1 MSQPDRPPHS
11 GERPPRSGRSVGA
24 LLRDL
29 SGEVSTLLHEESA
42 LARAEL
48 REKLDRFGSGAVEL
62 GAGGLLTF
70 AGLLVLLAS
79 AVLGLGH
86 WLPLWLSALVVGGVA
101 LLIGLLV
108 LARGRSHLK
117 SENLAPQRTL
127 DSLRRDAELARA
139 QAEPLRTGE
148 AGEPPYE
155 PPSPRSH

>member
-1 MSQPDRPPHS
+1 MTHPEHEHPTPDAPRPA
-11 GERPPRSGRSVGA
+11 RSGRSVGA

-79 AVLGLGH
+79 AVLGLGT
-86 WLPLWLSALVVGGVA
+86 WLPLWLSALAVGGVV
-101 LLIGLLV
+101 LLIGLVV
-108 LARGRSHLK
+108 LARGRSNLRAE
-117 SENLAPQRTL
+117 SLAPQRTL
-127 DSLRRDAELARA
+127 ESLRRDAELARS
-139 QAEPLRTGE
+139 ELPG
-148 AGEPPYE
+148 
-155 PPSPRSH
+155 SRSH

>member
-1 MSQPDRPPHS
+1 MAHPEEPLS
-11 GERPPRSGRSVGA
+11 RPPRSGRSVGT

-29 SGEVSTLLHEESA
+29 SGQVSTLLHEESA

-70 AGLLVLLAS
+70 AGVLVLLAS

-86 WLPLWLSALVVGGVA
+86 WVALWLSALIVGGVV

-108 LARGRSHLK
+108 LARGRSNLR
-117 SENLAPQRTL
+117 SESLAPQRTL
-127 DSLRRDAELARA
+127 DSLRRDAEMARSEA
-139 QAEPLRTGE
+139 DRLRSREPGD
-148 AGEPPYE
+148 APYE
-155 PPSPRSH
+155 PHGPRSH